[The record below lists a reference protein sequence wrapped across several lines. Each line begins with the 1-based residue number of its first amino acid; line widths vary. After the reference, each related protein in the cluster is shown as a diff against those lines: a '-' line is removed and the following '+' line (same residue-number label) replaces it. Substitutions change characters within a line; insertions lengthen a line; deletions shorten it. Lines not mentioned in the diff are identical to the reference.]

1 MGAPGFFMPK
11 RTKTLEK
18 MQEQSKRRYTQ
29 KDVEVLIIYEPA
41 EELPM
46 KKIAHN
52 SFLKKVKSIKPSE
65 KQVDWNKIKK
75 FAV

>member
-1 MGAPGFFMPK
+1 MPK

-18 MQEQSKRRYTQ
+18 MQEQSKRRYSQ
-29 KDVEVLIIYEPA
+29 KDVEPNKPLEVLIIHEPV